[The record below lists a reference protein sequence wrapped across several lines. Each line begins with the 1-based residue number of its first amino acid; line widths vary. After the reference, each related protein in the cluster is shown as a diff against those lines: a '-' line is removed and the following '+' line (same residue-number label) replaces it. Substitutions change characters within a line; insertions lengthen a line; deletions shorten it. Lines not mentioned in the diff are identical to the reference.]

1 MAFTNYLM
9 QSLIF
14 GWIFYGYG
22 LGLFGRLGVASAL
35 AIGIAV
41 YTGQV
46 FFSAWWLRRYRYGPV
61 EWLWRTLMYG
71 AAQPM
76 LLLKVEAAR

>member
-1 MAFTNYLM
+1 VT
-9 QSLIF
+9 
-14 GWIFYGYG
+14 
-22 LGLFGRLGVASAL
+22 SAL

-41 YTGQV
+41 YIAQV
-46 FFSAWWLRRYRYGPV
+46 PFSAWWLSRYRYGPI

-76 LLLKVEAAR
+76 QKAA

>member
-1 MAFTNYLM
+1 M

-14 GWIFYGYG
+14 SSIFYGYG
-22 LGLFGRLGVASAL
+22 RLGAASAL

-41 YTGQV
+41 YVGQV
-46 FFSAWWLRRYRYGPV
+46 IFSKWCLARYRYGPV

-71 AAQPM
+71 VAQPM
-76 LLLKVEAAR
+76 QQSV